1 MDKIHVCTI
10 ASIFPYIS
18 IADVHVSIIDVDVSI
33 SVSIIDIDVSITD
46 VHISIID
53 VDVSI
58 HLRRSGD
65 IMRAH
70 DMTHPSLARHTPQ
83 SLARACAVYTRYAV
97 LVSRASPSYEVGNRH

>member
-10 ASIFPYIS
+10 ASMFPYIS
-18 IADVHVSIIDVDVSI
+18 ITDVHVSIIDVDVSI

-46 VHISIID
+46 VHVSIID

-65 IMRAH
+65 RMRAH
-70 DMTHPSLARHTPQ
+70 DMTHPSLARHTPPIPC
-83 SLARACAVYTRYAV
+83 SCMRGIYAV
-97 LVSRASPSYEVGNRH
+97 RG

>member
-10 ASIFPYIS
+10 ASMFPYIS
-18 IADVHVSIIDVDVSI
+18 ITDVHV
-33 SVSIIDIDVSITD
+33 
-46 VHISIID
+46 
-53 VDVSI
+53 

-65 IMRAH
+65 RMHTH

-97 LVSRASPSYEVGNRH
+97 SRASPSYEVGNIDSDSKRISQEPTSTSIEEIES